1 MDQQGTPQQVLI
13 EHQMLNHITGALKAT
28 MDWEYE
34 GTDFSR
40 KLSSLRF
47 VAQSFQRHL
56 KRLMA
61 LEEADGYMAVVLDSC
76 PQLNQEIETL
86 RQEHDQFRHALPR
99 IMGRLQRVS
108 PTNRESMTKILDE
121 LTALLEKLNAHGK
134 KETSL
139 LLKALLTDEG
149 GEG

>member
-13 EHQMLNHITGALKAT
+13 EHQMLNHITSALKAT
-28 MDWEYE
+28 MHWEYQ

-61 LEEADGYMAVVLDSC
+61 LEEVDGYLAVVLESR
-76 PQLNQEIETL
+76 PQLNQEIEAL

-108 PTNRESMTKILDE
+108 PTNRESITKILDE
-121 LTALLEKLNAHGK
+121 LTALLEKLDAHGR
-134 KETSL
+134 KETSML
-139 LLKALLTDEG
+139 QEALLTDEG